1 MTVHTDKKNV
11 FAVGNP
17 VNWGE
22 GAFNN
27 LASNMLGRQ
36 QVFGD
41 VFFIS
46 KNGIS
51 YPKKR
56 KGGKK
61 KQAAAAQ
68 QASAP
73 GVPAPT
79 PVPVPVVPTAT
90 TTTSTT
96 TTTATPAPAAPKPSR
111 KRVKNVASGGGGKV
125 SKVSQVPHYVV
136 NDPAIPDF

>member
-1 MTVHTDKKNV
+1 MHTDKKNV

-17 VNWGE
+17 VNWSE
-22 GAFNN
+22 GTFNN

-61 KQAAAAQ
+61 KQPAVP
-68 QASAP
+68 ASAP
-73 GVPAPT
+73 VLNT
-79 PVPVPVVPTAT
+79 TLTSTTTAT
-90 TTTSTT
+90 TTS
-96 TTTATPAPAAPKPSR
+96 PAPPEAKPEAKPQQPIR
-111 KRVKNVASGGGGKV
+111 KRVKKGGV
-125 SKVSQVPHYVV
+125 
-136 NDPAIPDF
+136 